1 MGTETGAPT
10 PNPVAESAMEPVAWM
25 YEHPLW
31 DQHGVPPVFQK
42 ERADERRPNDGWTET
57 PLYAHRTPTDT
68 GLVGE
73 LVTELGD
80 DMVVALRQIYEE
92 GMNNHS
98 TRCRSW
104 WPLVVSVVKRHDN
117 EELQKAAK

>member
-1 MGTETGAPT
+1 MGTETSAPT

-31 DQHGVPPVFQK
+31 EQHCVPPVFQR

-57 PLYAHRTPTDT
+57 PLYAHPTSTDT
-68 GLVGE
+68 GLVVE
-73 LVTELGD
+73 LVTELED